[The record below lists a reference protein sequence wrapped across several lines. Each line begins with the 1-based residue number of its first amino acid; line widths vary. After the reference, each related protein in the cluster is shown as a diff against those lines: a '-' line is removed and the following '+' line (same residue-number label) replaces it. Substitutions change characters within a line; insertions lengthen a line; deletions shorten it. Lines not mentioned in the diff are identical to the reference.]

1 MKKLEMSGKIFAAT
15 IKENEKVYNRIY
27 IWETKIESLSEFA
40 KAVYAEIES
49 VFPKYSS
56 VWVSTYG
63 DIEAEAI
70 IEIDK
75 DFDDFYIIGQEG
87 Q

>member
-1 MKKLEMSGKIFAAT
+1 MKKLEMNGKVFAAT
-15 IKENEKVYNRIY
+15 IKENGKVHNRIY
-27 IWETKIESLSEFA
+27 VWETKIESLSDFA
-40 KAVYAEIES
+40 KAVCADIES

-63 DIEAEAI
+63 DMEADAI

-75 DFDDFYIIGQEG
+75 DYDEYYIIGQEG